1 MVRVK
6 ICGIRTVEAARAA
19 VEAGAD
25 ALGFVFAPSPRQVT
39 PQEAERIIRQLPPF
53 VSRVGVFV
61 DTPRREAL
69 EIAGFCRLDVLQF
82 HGAEPPDYCR
92 DWQQQVIKGFRVRD
106 GSVLEQMDRYEVA
119 AFLLDAYVPG
129 RAGGTGQRF
138 DWDLARQ
145 AAVPGPAGCPP
156 PHPDLRSGLKNTE
169 HMGAVR
175 RRIILAGGI
184 APDNVEQAIRQATPY
199 AIDVSSGVETGGVK
213 DPDKIRALLMEVRR
227 LDDELDQN

>member
-39 PQEAERIIRQLPPF
+39 PQDAERIIRQLPPF

-61 DTPRREAL
+61 NTPRREAL

-82 HGAEPPDYCR
+82 HGEEPPDYCR
-92 DWQQQVIKGFRVRD
+92 GWRQQVIKGFRVRD

-145 AAVPGPAGCPP
+145 AAGPQTSGTGRAGASSWPGGS
-156 PHPDLRSGLKNTE
+156 LRPTWS
-169 HMGAVR
+169 R
-175 RRIILAGGI
+175 
-184 APDNVEQAIRQATPY
+184 PY
-199 AIDVSSGVETGGVK
+199 ARPGRM
-213 DPDKIRALLMEVRR
+213 P
-227 LDDELDQN
+227 